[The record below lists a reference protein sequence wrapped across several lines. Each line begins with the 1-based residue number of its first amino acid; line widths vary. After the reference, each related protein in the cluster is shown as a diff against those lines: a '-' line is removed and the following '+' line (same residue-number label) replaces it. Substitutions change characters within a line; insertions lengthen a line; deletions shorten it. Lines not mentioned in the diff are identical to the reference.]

1 MFDESD
7 GNGKCYVIDLD
18 DATNIPKDP
27 RMYLDKIENDYD
39 IFFTNIRKFGDTHNF
54 DYARDIAYEL
64 NSELYKKFQD
74 LRKKYIEGVSSSTAS
89 LKISVEEL
97 KQREISIVSKLTKSV
112 FLPRDLK

>member
-27 RMYLDKIENDYD
+27 KIYLDKIENDYD

-54 DYARDIAYEL
+54 DYARDIAREI
-64 NSELYKKFQD
+64 NSEIYIWSQD
-74 LRKKYIEGVSSSTAS
+74 LRKNI
-89 LKISVEEL
+89 LKE
-97 KQREISIVSKLTKSV
+97 
-112 FLPRDLK
+112 